1 MPDRTALYRKAITEA
16 LANTLV
22 KTDLPYPG
30 KKQGKVR
37 DSYQLEDGRLVFIT
51 TDRQSAFDRVLA
63 AIPFKGAV
71 LNLTSGW
78 WFERTRSI
86 VPNHL
91 LSIPHPNVSVVQACE
106 VFPIEFVVRGYITG
120 STNTSLWT
128 HYQAGERLY
137 CGNTLPEGLVK
148 NQQLPAPLL
157 TPTTKETEH
166 DRPISPEAIVAEG
179 WMSQADWD
187 QASRIV
193 LELFDF
199 GQQEARK
206 RGLILVDTKY
216 ELGKDPAGRIT
227 LIDEVH
233 TPDSSRYWLADSYR
247 DRFSRGQEPENIDKE
262 FLRLW
267 FKEVCDPYHDAQLPA
282 APVELVVE
290 LSLRYIRLYEMITG
304 QDFPFPD
311 MQEAQEPVDARIE
324 CALNAEIQGKER
336 LI

>member
-1 MPDRTALYRKAITEA
+1 MPDRFARYHTIITAA
-16 LANTLV
+16 LNNTLV
-22 KTDLPYPG
+22 KTALLYPG
-30 KKQGKVR
+30 RKEGKVR
-37 DSYQLEDGRLVFIT
+37 DSYQLPDGRLVFIT

-78 WFERTRSI
+78 WFERTRQI
-86 VPNHL
+86 VPNHV
-91 LSIPHPNVSVVQACE
+91 LSIPHPNVSIVQACE
-106 VFPIEFVVRGYITG
+106 VLPIEFVVRGYITG

-137 CGNTLPEGLVK
+137 CGNILPDGLVK
-148 NQQLPAPLL
+148 NQKLPVPLL

-166 DRPISPEAIVAEG
+166 DRPISPQAIVAEG

-187 QASRIV
+187 EASRIA
-193 LELFDF
+193 LELFAF
-199 GQQEARK
+199 GQREALK

-216 ELGKDPAGRIT
+216 ELGKDPNGRIT

-233 TPDSSRYWLADSYR
+233 TPDSSRYWLANSYM

-282 APVELVVE
+282 APEELVVE

-304 QDFPFPD
+304 QDFPFPTE
-311 MQEAQEPVDARIE
+311 QEAQEPIDARI
-324 CALNAEIQGKER
+324 ARAIAEDTLSKER
-336 LI
+336 PV